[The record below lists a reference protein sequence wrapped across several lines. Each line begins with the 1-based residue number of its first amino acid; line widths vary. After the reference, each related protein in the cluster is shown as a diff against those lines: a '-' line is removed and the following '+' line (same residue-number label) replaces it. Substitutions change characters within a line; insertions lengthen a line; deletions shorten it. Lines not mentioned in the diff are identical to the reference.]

1 MTKMAPRN
9 RADELVRRLT
19 TAAGN
24 NLQSVILY
32 GSAASGEFRTGTSD
46 INLLCILQDSSFGAL
61 CLLMPGIKWWT
72 DRRQRLPL
80 FMTREE
86 LEHSADVFAIEFVDM
101 KQHYEV
107 LFGEDVLKNLQIPMS
122 LHRVQVEYELRE
134 KLLLLRQRA
143 LLTGARE
150 RKLKSLLFESLPSF
164 VTLFRHALIALG
176 EAPSLSKRE
185 AIEVLARRVGF
196 DLTQLNLVLEGRESN
211 IDLSNIDVQSLFANY
226 LKVIE
231 QVVAAVD
238 RMLDQERS
246 IRPAV
251 DPL

>member
-1 MTKMAPRN
+1 MTKMVPRN

-24 NLQSVILY
+24 NVQSIILY
-32 GSAASGEFRTGTSD
+32 GSALSGEFRTGTSD
-46 INLLCILQDSSFGAL
+46 INLLCILQDGSFGAL
-61 CLLMPGIKWWT
+61 CLLMPAMKWWT
-72 DRRQRLPL
+72 ARRQRLPL

-86 LEHSADVFAIEFVDM
+86 LEHSADVFAIEFIDM
-101 KQHYEV
+101 KQHYEL

-122 LHRVQVEYELRE
+122 LHRMQVEYELRE

-143 LLTGARE
+143 LLTGGRE
-150 RKLKSLLFESLPSF
+150 RRLKSLLFESLPSF

-176 EAPSLSKRE
+176 EPPSVPKRE
-185 AIEVLARRVGF
+185 AVEILARRVGF
-196 DLTQLNLVLEGRESN
+196 EPTQIKLVLESRESKTEF
-211 IDLSNIDVQSLFANY
+211 SNIDVQSLFANY

-246 IRPAV
+246 SRPVV